1 MGDFVTVLTMSY
13 PQQLYIIKGRLESEG
28 IECFIKDELTVQ
40 SNNLWSN
47 AVGGVKLQ
55 VQKQDVERAL
65 ALLIELG
72 YIKDQSKQL
81 DNLFTTIDKKTAL
94 IPVIKNFNSANR
106 IVLIILLLILLIGFI
121 SYLIVKPSKRDM
133 LIKQSW
139 TVDKIYYKNKLVGPK
154 TVGIDKLPDGRE
166 IDYSQIGE
174 SILFDDNSLIFPGI
188 NTKIINGTWEFDG
201 SNVVLK
207 VDTLMNIIDGS
218 YKLDIVDEQLTLT
231 SPTTTIIAHAGR

>member
-28 IECFIKDELTVQ
+28 IECFLKDELTVQ

-55 VQKQDVERAL
+55 VQKQDVEKAVT
-65 ALLIELG
+65 LLTELG
-72 YIKDQSKQL
+72 YIKDQSTQP
-81 DNLFTTIDKKTAL
+81 DNLFTIIDRKTAS
-94 IPVIKNFNSANR
+94 IPIIKNFNSANR
-106 IVLIILLLILLIGFI
+106 IVAIILLLLILTAFSTYLIG
-121 SYLIVKPSKRDM
+121 KPSKRDM

-188 NTKIINGTWEFDG
+188 NTKIINGTWELDG

-218 YKLDIVDEQLTLT
+218 YKLDITSEQLILT
-231 SPTTTIIAHAGR
+231 SPTTTIIAHEGR